1 MFRSFFPEPR
11 LYFPSAILWAAIF
24 MAIWFTIGAAIQPFL
39 SIAPW
44 IAVQPSEADPTPF
57 FNEETVWLYQYV
69 IMASLTFCVPW
80 YFFKRNRW
88 YWWSVVAPVVIL
100 LIIYFN
106 VQVSA
111 WMNNWYGNF
120 WNLVQAALSEPG
132 SMTAEV
138 FYGNMSTVL
147 IVLVPNISV
156 QVILAFLASHFVFRW
171 RRAMTFYYMH
181 YWDRM
186 RHVEGAAQRVQEDT
200 MRFASIMQGLG
211 RSFVGSVMTLIVFL
225 PLLYTLSAQIEELP
239 LIGRV
244 DGGLVFVALLS
255 AACGTVL
262 LALVGIRLPGLEF
275 ENQKVEAAL
284 RKELVYGEDH
294 ADRADPVSFAEFFR
308 AVQRNYF
315 RLYWHYLYFNV
326 ARYAYLQGANFI
338 PLIAL
343 GPSIIAGAITFGLV
357 QQVFNAFD
365 RVENSFQYLV
375 NSWTTIIEP
384 ISVVKRLLAFE
395 SHIPRDLIAPDA
407 DFALAPE

>member
-11 LYFPSAILWAAIF
+11 LYFPAAVLWAAIF
-24 MAIWFTIGAAIQPFL
+24 MAIWFTVGGAMQPYL
-39 SIAPW
+39 SIGPW
-44 IAVQPSEADPTPF
+44 IAVQPTEADPSPF
-57 FNEETVWLYQYV
+57 FSEDTVWLYQYV
-69 IMASLTFCVPW
+69 IMASLAFCVPW

-111 WMNNWYGNF
+111 WMNDWYGNF
-120 WNLVQAALSEPG
+120 WNLVQGALSEPG

-156 QVILAFLASHFVFRW
+156 QVLLAFLASHFVFRW

-186 RHVEGAAQRVQEDT
+186 RHIEGAAQRVQEDT

-225 PLLYTLSAQIEELP
+225 PLLYNLSAQIEELP

-284 RKELVYGEDH
+284 RKELVYGEDN

-338 PLIAL
+338 PLIAM

-375 NSWTTIIEP
+375 NSWTTIIEL

-395 SHIPRDLIAPDA
+395 SHIPRDLVAPDA
-407 DFALAPE
+407 DFAVVPE